1 MSRTAILIYSIACL
15 SISLQPASANSAQ
28 PSAQELLAGF
38 WNAGSSA
45 FNGQNI
51 DVEARVL
58 SFGECTDIAYAVIR
72 DQPGHGP
79 GMDPPSEKAR
89 TWREITIEL
98 KPKNPSQA
106 RCLDYRIL
114 DFSIPADMPG
124 HADIALFKTRSDFDN
139 KSKYY
144 DWGVWGNTK

>member
-1 MSRTAILIYSIACL
+1 M
-15 SISLQPASANSAQ
+15 
-28 PSAQELLAGF
+28 
-38 WNAGSSA
+38 
-45 FNGQNI
+45 
-51 DVEARVL
+51 L

-98 KPKNPSQA
+98 KPKNPRKRVVWTIGSLIF
-106 RCLDYRIL
+106 R
-114 DFSIPADMPG
+114 SMGKDMPG